1 MALRGTQEAKAS
13 YRAAYERL
21 IEVGRA
27 SIKQAERV
35 QSMLQEAP
43 GSRRLPEELSH
54 FAGLLEQVISQSR
67 RRVLEGEEVPA
78 TQKLLSV
85 FEEHT
90 AIIRRGKARKQT
102 EFGRKVWLSEVD
114 GGIISGFR
122 ILEGNAGDEAQ
133 LRPALEDHRRLFG
146 KPPELVAADRNVH
159 SKENERLAKEMGV
172 KKVCLPKEQARK
184 VRSARSTSGKDGTRG
199 QGGLGLE

>member
-1 MALRGTQEAKAS
+1 
-13 YRAAYERL
+13 
-21 IEVGRA
+21 
-27 SIKQAERV
+27 
-35 QSMLQEAP
+35 MLQEAP
-43 GSRRLPEELSH
+43 GSRRVPQELSH
-54 FAGLLEQVISQSR
+54 FAGLLERVISQSR
-67 RRVLEGEEVPA
+67 RRVLEGEEVPP

-90 AIIRRGKARKQT
+90 AMIRRGKARKKQT

-146 KPPELVAADRNVH
+146 KPPELVQRTATCTQERRTA
-159 SKENERLAKEMGV
+159 SKR
-172 KKVCLPKEQARK
+172 
-184 VRSARSTSGKDGTRG
+184 DG
-199 QGGLGLE
+199 

>member
-1 MALRGTQEAKAS
+1 
-13 YRAAYERL
+13 
-21 IEVGRA
+21 
-27 SIKQAERV
+27 
-35 QSMLQEAP
+35 
-43 GSRRLPEELSH
+43 
-54 FAGLLEQVISQSR
+54 
-67 RRVLEGEEVPA
+67 VLEGEEVPA

-133 LRPALEDHRRLFG
+133 LQPSLDDHLRQFG
-146 KPPELVAADRNVH
+146 GPPQLVAADRNVH
-159 SKENERLAKEMGV
+159 SKEN
-172 KKVCLPKEQARK
+172 
-184 VRSARSTSGKDGTRG
+184 
-199 QGGLGLE
+199 